1 MPITTF
7 AAIAVSLA
15 QCAAPGKALPPDLAS
30 LVEAERSFARASLQ
44 NGIRA
49 AFIEYLAD
57 DGIVFRPQ
65 PVKGKAW
72 YKKSPATG
80 AILLWEPGFAEVS
93 ASNDLGYT
101 TGPWAFRPDTTAEA
115 SAFGHYVSVW
125 RRGADREWEVAIDV
139 GISHARVDRPKSV
152 ETSAIE
158 KPTDAVT
165 QPEALAAITQEERDF
180 VEAAAR
186 GVEDA
191 YDTFASEDVRL
202 YRTGDLPTVGKDKA
216 RALLVK
222 RPGTHRM
229 QTTSVE
235 VSKGGDLGFT
245 YGRCDVDYHAKIS
258 TSYYLRIWKRMPDG
272 TWKIALDLD
281 SPMPPEK
288 N

>member
-57 DGIVFRPQ
+57 DGIVFRPH
-65 PVKGKAW
+65 PVKGKSW
-72 YKKSPATG
+72 YAKSPATG
-80 AILLWEPGFAEVS
+80 AILMWEPAFGEVS
-93 ASNDLGYT
+93 VSNDLGYT

-125 RRGADREWEVAIDV
+125 RRGADREWEVVIDV
-139 GISHARVDRPKSV
+139 GISHARVDRPQAV
-152 ETSAIE
+152 GTSSIE
-158 KPTDAVT
+158 KPADAVT
-165 QPEALAAITQEERDF
+165 QPEALATIAQEERDF

-216 RALLVK
+216 RVLLVK

-229 QTTSVE
+229 QTTSAE

-245 YGRCDVDYHAKIS
+245 YGRCDVDYHEKTS

-281 SPMPPEK
+281 SPVPPEK

>member
-44 NGIRA
+44 NGVRA

-57 DGIVFRPQ
+57 DGIVFRPA
-65 PVKGKAW
+65 PVKGKSW
-72 YKKSPATG
+72 YAKSPATS
-80 AILLWEPGFAEVS
+80 AILMWEPGYAEVS
-93 ASNDLGYT
+93 VSNDLGYT

-125 RRGADREWEVAIDV
+125 RRGADREWEVVIDV
-139 GISHARVDRPKSV
+139 GVSHARVDRPKAV

-158 KPTDAVT
+158 KPADAVT
-165 QPEALAAITQEERDF
+165 QPEALAAVTQEERDF

-202 YRTGDLPTVGKDKA
+202 YRAGDLPTVGKDKA

-229 QTTSVE
+229 QTTSAE
-235 VSKGGDLGFT
+235 VSKGGDLAFT
-245 YGRCDVDYHAKIS
+245 YGRCDVTYHDKQS
-258 TSYYLRIWKRMPDG
+258 TSYTLRIWKRMPDG

-281 SPMPPEK
+281 SPVPAE
-288 N
+288 NN